1 MWTQQEVNIMSEV
14 NFTICDGCGS
24 KIYIGDTVYTID
36 RLIYCEDCV
45 EESEY
50 EEKSYR
56 CG

>member
-1 MWTQQEVNIMSEV
+1 VYKDLNEVS
-14 NFTICDGCGS
+14 FAICDGCGS

-36 RLIYCEDCV
+36 TLIYCEDCV